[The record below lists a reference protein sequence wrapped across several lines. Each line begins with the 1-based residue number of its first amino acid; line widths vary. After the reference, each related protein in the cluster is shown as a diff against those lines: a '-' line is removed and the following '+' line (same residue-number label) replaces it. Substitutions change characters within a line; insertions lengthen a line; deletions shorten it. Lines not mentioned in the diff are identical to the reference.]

1 MMVGQTVLFLALT
14 LLSYWAGYR
23 LYQRIPHMLMS
34 PVFTSTLMVI
44 GVLWLS
50 HTDYQ
55 TYQMANE
62 PLTWLLGPAQV
73 AMALS
78 LFRGWKLLK
87 KHLSSVLTGV
97 CGGTVSGM
105 LTATLMGKIL
115 HLSTVTILSLAPKSA
130 TTPVAMLTS
139 QAVGG
144 VPELAAFFAVSTGI
158 LGVVAGP
165 VILRLMGVRNI
176 LFKGLALGTA
186 GQMIG
191 AARASKWGDAAA
203 AMGIVG
209 MSVTALLIG
218 LFTPLLIR
226 VLI

>member
-1 MMVGQTVLFLALT
+1 MVGQTALPLVLT
-14 LLSYWAGYR
+14 LFSYWAGCR
-23 LYQRIPHMLMS
+23 LHRRIPHMLMS
-34 PVFTSTLMVI
+34 PVFTSTLIVT
-44 GVLWLS
+44 GVLWLT

-55 TYQMANE
+55 TYRMANE

-73 AMALS
+73 AMAVP
-78 LFRGWKLLK
+78 LFRGWTLLK
-87 KHLSSVLTGV
+87 KHLSSVLSGV

-105 LTATLMGKIL
+105 LIATLMGKIL
-115 HLSTVTILSLAPKSA
+115 HLSTVTILSLVPKSA

-144 VPELAAFFAVSTGI
+144 VPELAALFAVLTGI

-165 VILRLMGVRNI
+165 VILRWMGIRNI

-218 LFTPLLIR
+218 LITPLLIR

>member
-1 MMVGQTVLFLALT
+1 MD
-14 LLSYWAGYR
+14 
-23 LYQRIPHMLMS
+23 
-34 PVFTSTLMVI
+34 PVEET
-44 GVLWLS
+44 
-50 HTDYQ
+50 
-55 TYQMANE
+55 
-62 PLTWLLGPAQV
+62 
-73 AMALS
+73 S
-78 LFRGWKLLK
+78 LFR
-87 KHLSSVLTGV
+87 LSGV

-105 LTATLMGKIL
+105 LTATLMGKFL

-144 VPELAAFFAVSTGI
+144 VPELAALFAVLTGI

-165 VILRLMGVRNI
+165 VILRLMGIRNI

-218 LFTPLLIR
+218 FITPLLTR

>member
-1 MMVGQTVLFLALT
+1 MIH
-14 LLSYWAGYR
+14 R
-23 LYQRIPHMLMS
+23 RIPHMLMS
-34 PVFTSTLMVI
+34 PVFTSTLMVA
-44 GVLWLS
+44 GVLWLT

-55 TYQMANE
+55 TYRMANE

-73 AMALS
+73 AMAVP
-78 LFRGWKLLK
+78 LFRGWTLLK
-87 KHLSSVLTGV
+87 KHLPSVLSGV
-97 CGGTVSGM
+97 CGGTVSGI
-105 LTATLMGKIL
+105 LTATLIGKLL
-115 HLSTVTILSLAPKSA
+115 HLSAVTILSLAPKSA
-130 TTPVAMLTS
+130 TTPVAMMTS

-144 VPELAAFFAVSTGI
+144 IPELAAFFAVLTGI
-158 LGVVAGP
+158 LGVVSGP
-165 VILRLMGVRNI
+165 VILRWMGVHNN
-176 LFKGLALGTA
+176 LLKGLALGTA

-209 MSVTALLIG
+209 MSITALLVG